1 MNNDEVQILTAE
13 QCDELA
19 VVLSEAAAVLSP
31 GPKKE
36 GLLNL
41 AQAYRNLAEMKRII
55 ARQLN

>member
-1 MNNDEVQILTAE
+1 MYNEEMQNLTVE

-19 VVLSEAAAVLSP
+19 VALAEAAAVLPP
-31 GPKKE
+31 GSKKE

-41 AQAYRNLAEMKRII
+41 AQAYRNLAEMKRMV